1 MARKVDLPRVWEVAF
16 PHPDIFSGD
25 LDPARFAISLNAVD
39 LGQGAKDYV
48 EPDRF
53 FQKTFEHSVG
63 EEEIKEEM
71 LSQLEAE
78 ERKEVEGRIR
88 ERQEELQQT
97 IRRAYTRLFRPRP
110 PEGVEEIHTRR
121 RELVR
126 AETIAEYAW
135 EVLKGEGRLVE
146 KLSPEYLL
154 DKVWTERESGEL
166 SYQRLL
172 EAFWQQPGLPLLA
185 SEEVLREAIAE
196 GQRKGLFGVIRR
208 DKTTTEVKTISAE
221 EVTTAVAEGLS
232 LVTREKAG
240 QIVKEVPVEEVKK
253 ERVSHGPQ
261 VLRCTASLTMLY
273 PLRELLNKLQGLS
286 GKLVMEIEVEGE
298 LPEKTRH
305 EIKELLQDYKVP
317 FELKEQSEEKLF

>member
-1 MARKVDLPRVWEVAF
+1 MARKVDLPRVWEVAV

-63 EEEIKEEM
+63 EEEIKEGM

-146 KLSPEYLL
+146 KLS
-154 DKVWTERESGEL
+154 D
-166 SYQRLL
+166 
-172 EAFWQQPGLPLLA
+172 
-185 SEEVLREAIAE
+185 
-196 GQRKGLFGVIRR
+196 
-208 DKTTTEVKTISAE
+208 SAE

-232 LVTREKAG
+232 LVTAVRDRASPSPPRSRG
-240 QIVKEVPVEEVKK
+240 DRVPYNPGRCRGLKLSGGMASIPRPK
-253 ERVSHGPQ
+253 PGHGPG
-261 VLRCTASLTMLY
+261 
-273 PLRELLNKLQGLS
+273 GLS
-286 GKLVMEIEVEGE
+286 SPYGSWATGQ
-298 LPEKTRH
+298 P
-305 EIKELLQDYKVP
+305 
-317 FELKEQSEEKLF
+317 

>member
-1 MARKVDLPRVWEVAF
+1 MSKIARKVDLPRVWEVAV

-25 LDPARFAISLNAVD
+25 LDPAWFAISLNAVD

-48 EPDRF
+48 ESDRF

-146 KLSPEYLL
+146 KLSN
-154 DKVWTERESGEL
+154 DFS
-166 SYQRLL
+166 
-172 EAFWQQPGLPLLA
+172 
-185 SEEVLREAIAE
+185 
-196 GQRKGLFGVIRR
+196 
-208 DKTTTEVKTISAE
+208 
-221 EVTTAVAEGLS
+221 
-232 LVTREKAG
+232 
-240 QIVKEVPVEEVKK
+240 
-253 ERVSHGPQ
+253 
-261 VLRCTASLTMLY
+261 
-273 PLRELLNKLQGLS
+273 
-286 GKLVMEIEVEGE
+286 
-298 LPEKTRH
+298 
-305 EIKELLQDYKVP
+305 
-317 FELKEQSEEKLF
+317 